1 MTLKSW
7 KRMKNH
13 QTYLLERIL
22 ELRQEIFFRALKGE
36 VVCETKRNLFI
47 KYNNRLN
54 SLTKYNRDARFWK

>member
-1 MTLKSW
+1 MTLKSR

-22 ELRQEIFFRALKGE
+22 ELRQEIFFKALKGE
-36 VVCETKRNLFI
+36 VVSETKRNLFI

>member
-1 MTLKSW
+1 
-7 KRMKNH
+7 MKNH

-22 ELRQEIFFRALKGE
+22 ELRQEIFFKALKGE
-36 VVCETKRNLFI
+36 VVSETKRNLFI

>member
-1 MTLKSW
+1 
-7 KRMKNH
+7 MKNH

-22 ELRQEIFFRALKGE
+22 ELRQEIFFKALEGE
-36 VVCETKRNLFI
+36 IVSETKRNLFI